1 MSGNNLILLNSSLNA
16 IKHTC
21 IKTVLS
27 CIFCLFTYVLFS
39 QTKSANIQT
48 IDGKKYY
55 IHKIEKGQS
64 LYSISKTYSVTL
76 EEIYRLNPDLKITGA
91 KVDQEIRVPLVSSA
105 APALTTPT
113 STLSSYPQPAID
125 STKYLVHRVAKG
137 ETVYAITRK
146 YNISEKQLAS
156 FNPGLTPVLREGQLL
171 VVGERIKKKPAVKE
185 LKETKQAAISKT
197 VQPLIDSSIYKPV
210 SKPRKSSYNVGL
222 ILPFRF
228 EQTLSIDLNE
238 LLRANSNFP
247 NVPALAVDLYLGV
260 KRAADS
266 LSSAGFSVNLVLF
279 ESDDKDSLKLAQ
291 ITNDPK
297 FRDLDLIFGP
307 LYASGFKS
315 ISKEAKALHIPIV
328 SPITTQNKILFDNVY
343 ISKTNPSQFTLLE
356 SLADYCIDS
365 LARNNANI
373 ILTTLSD
380 KDKKET
386 GFVSAF
392 KKYYNDKQRI
402 LGKTLKDTVT
412 TASGIAG
419 VKAAYKPNVKNVVIT
434 LSSNQVF
441 LADFTTQLALYSD
454 RKDILLCGWQNL
466 TETDN
471 IDQEY
476 LNQFNFTFPYQFN
489 ITNLNAYSTIAKPY
503 FDKMQTI
510 PGEYFYL
517 GYDMA
522 WYYLKN
528 LKEFG
533 PEFIHRL
540 QDLPME
546 TNYMRFKYARPDALT
561 GFDNR
566 GVYIFRYNNYQLQK
580 TGWK

>member
-1 MSGNNLILLNSSLNA
+1 MLL
-16 IKHTC
+16 
-21 IKTVLS
+21 
-27 CIFCLFTYVLFS
+27 S
-39 QTKSANIQT
+39 QTKSNNIQT

-91 KVDQEIRVPLVSSA
+91 KVDQEIKVPLVASA
-105 APALTTPT
+105 PVTTSPIT
-113 STLSSYPQPAID
+113 KTLSSYPQTAID
-125 STKYLVHRVAKG
+125 TTKYLVHKVAKS
-137 ETVYAITRK
+137 ETIYSITKK
-146 YNISEKQLAS
+146 YNINEKQLAT
-156 FNPGLTPVLREGQLL
+156 FNPGLTPVLHEGQLL
-171 VVGERIKKKPAVKE
+171 VVGEKFKKKSSVKE
-185 LKETKQAAISKT
+185 SKEPKQAVATKT
-197 VQPLIDSSIYKPV
+197 TQPLIDSSIYKPI
-210 SKPRKSSYNVGL
+210 SKPRKTIYNVGL

-238 LLRANSNFP
+238 LLKTNSSFP
-247 NVPALAVDLYLGV
+247 NIPALAIDLYLGV

-266 LSSAGFSVNLVLF
+266 LSAAGFSVNLELF

-291 ITNDPK
+291 ITNDPRFK
-297 FRDLDLIFGP
+297 DLDLIFGP

-356 SLADYCIDS
+356 CLADFCIDS
-365 LARNNANI
+365 LAKNNSNI
-373 ILTTLSD
+373 ILVTLSD
-380 KDKKET
+380 KDKKEA

-392 KKYYNDKQRI
+392 KKYYNERQKK
-402 LGKTLKDTVT
+402 LGKLPKDTVT
-412 TASGIAG
+412 TVTGITG
-419 VKAAYKPNVKNVVIT
+419 VKTAYKPNVKNVIIT

-441 LADFTTQLALYSD
+441 LADFTTQLALYAD
-454 RKDILLCGWQNL
+454 RKDILLCGWQSL

-476 LNQFNFTFPYQFN
+476 LNQFNFTFPYPFN
-489 ITNLNAYSTIAKPY
+489 ITNLGAYTTIAKPY
-503 FDKMQTI
+503 FEKMQTI

-528 LKEFG
+528 LKDFG

-566 GVYIFRYNNYQLQK
+566 GVYIFRYSNYQLQK

>member
-1 MSGNNLILLNSSLNA
+1 M
-16 IKHTC
+16 
-21 IKTVLS
+21 
-27 CIFCLFTYVLFS
+27 FS
-39 QTKSANIQT
+39 QTKSTTIQT
-48 IDGKKYY
+48 VEGKKYY

-76 EEIYRLNPDLKITGA
+76 EEIYRLNPDLKVTGA
-91 KVDQEIRVPLVSSA
+91 KVDQEIRVPLVVSA
-105 APALTTPT
+105 PPTAPVATN
-113 STLSSYPQPAID
+113 SLSSYPQPVID
-125 STKYLVHRVAKG
+125 TIKYQVHKVAKS
-137 ETVYAITRK
+137 ETIYAITKK
-146 YNISEKQLAS
+146 YNINEKQLATY
-156 FNPGLTPVLREGQLL
+156 NPGLTPLLHEGQLL
-171 VVGERIKKKPAVKE
+171 VVGEKIKKKAVTKD
-185 LKETKQAAISKT
+185 LKETKQAVLTKT
-197 VQPLIDSSIYKPV
+197 TQALTDSSIYKPI
-210 SKPRKSSYNVGL
+210 SKARKSNYNIGL

-228 EQTLSIDLNE
+228 DQTLNLDLNE
-238 LLRANSNFP
+238 LLKTNSNFP

-266 LSSAGFSVNLVLF
+266 LSSAGFSVTLELF
-279 ESDDKDSLKLAQ
+279 ESDDKDSLRLVQ
-291 ITNDPK
+291 IINDPK
-297 FRDLDLIFGP
+297 FKELDLIFGP

-315 ISKEAKALHIPIV
+315 ISKEAKILHIPIV

-365 LARNNANI
+365 LIKNNTTI

-380 KDKKET
+380 KDKKEVA
-386 GFVSAF
+386 FVSAF
-392 KKYYNDKQRI
+392 KKYYNERQKT
-402 LGKTLKDTVT
+402 LGKSSKDTIT
-412 TASGIAG
+412 TVNGIVG
-419 VKAAYKPNVKNVVIT
+419 VKAAYKPNVKNVIIT

-441 LADFTTQLALYSD
+441 LADFTTQLALFSD
-454 RKDILLCGWQNL
+454 RKDILLCGWQSL

-489 ITNLNAYSTIAKPY
+489 ITNLNAYAVIAKPY

-528 LKEFG
+528 LKESG
-533 PEFIHRL
+533 PEFVHRL

-546 TNYMRFKYARPDALT
+546 TNYMRFRYARPDNST

-566 GVYIFRYNNYQLQK
+566 GVYIFRYSNYQLQK